1 MSPLRSFAAATGQRW
16 KYRVRCVALAAAVV
30 ASAAFFSLWIGN
42 PLGLPGGVT
51 TGIYFAIAIFAFAW
65 DAAAIRCPSCGVRVV
80 WHHMTHGSALA
91 AEFRISMTRECPS
104 CGFNPS
110 DGEGVRGAQGGHRS

>member
-1 MSPLRSFAAATGQRW
+1 MSPLQSFAAATGQRW
-16 KYRVRCVALAAAVV
+16 KYLVRRVAIAAAGI

-42 PLGLPGGVT
+42 PLDLPEGVM
-51 TGIYFAIAIFAFAW
+51 TGTWFAILIFYFAW

-91 AEFRISMTRECPS
+91 AEFRITMTRECP
-104 CGFNPS
+104 
-110 DGEGVRGAQGGHRS
+110 